1 MAKQGIINLTRHC
14 SDLSEQL
21 QSRDKMYSRHLLIL
35 ARTYLQLRKELV
47 NTQRKVGVKV
57 REPEDVTHTETQI
70 MNVIRESN
78 MTTTL

>member
-1 MAKQGIINLTRHC
+1 M
-14 SDLSEQL
+14 
-21 QSRDKMYSRHLLIL
+21 L

-47 NTQRKVGVKV
+47 NTQRMVGVNV
-57 REPEDVTHTETQI
+57 REPEYVTNTETQI